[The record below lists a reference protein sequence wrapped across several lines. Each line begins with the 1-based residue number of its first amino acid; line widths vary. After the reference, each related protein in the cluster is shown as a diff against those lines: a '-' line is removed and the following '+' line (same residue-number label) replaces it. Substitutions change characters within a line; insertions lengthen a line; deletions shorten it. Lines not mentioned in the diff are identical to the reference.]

1 MGARVFALWKTKP
14 PRRVFSQLPPP
25 HPHPNPSVR
34 GGKTSQAAGQPGPH
48 IACSHIRPNSLA
60 GVNMTAGEK
69 MVVELVPLNLR
80 PGSRCKLQG
89 AGRSFN
95 MSELHHP
102 PPPPPLPLHF
112 HPRTHTHQRTFQNLL
127 SVSPCHHLPPTT
139 ESFLSHFTNSPPT
152 LTLS

>member
-1 MGARVFALWKTKP
+1 MGARVFALWKTKHTH
-14 PRRVFSQLPPP
+14 RVFSQLP
-25 HPHPNPSVR
+25 PSVR

-89 AGRSFN
+89 ARRSFN
-95 MSELHHP
+95 MSELHR
-102 PPPPPLPLHF
+102 PPLRF
-112 HPRTHTHQRTFQNLL
+112 HPRTHQRTFQNSL
-127 SVSPCHHLPPTT
+127 SVSRCHHLPHHRVFSLPLHQ
-139 ESFLSHFTNSPPT
+139 LSLNPYFVKRCT
-152 LTLS
+152 

>member
-1 MGARVFALWKTKP
+1 MGARVFALWKTKHT
-14 PRRVFSQLPPP
+14 RRVFSQLP
-25 HPHPNPSVR
+25 PSVR

-89 AGRSFN
+89 ARRSFN
-95 MSELHHP
+95 MSELHP
-102 PPPPPLPLHF
+102 PPCFPSTFTPVHTSAHF
-112 HPRTHTHQRTFQNLL
+112 KTRFQ
-127 SVSPCHHLPPTT
+127 SAHVTTSPT
-139 ESFLSHFTNSPPT
+139 LSHFTNSPST